1 MNHEY
6 RKERSYD
13 IQALPRMRQYI
24 STKRNRREKRP
35 YCERCQCPCFPISVP
50 CVICLVVNE
59 YREIALIKQTYA
71 TQNKVCVAGF
81 IDQGETAEQAALR
94 EVIEETGLTPLSV
107 RYISSYYYEK
117 SDNLMLGFVVS
128 VKKADFRI
136 QPDEVESAAW
146 YSIDEARYELS
157 KGVTGKD
164 LLRDWLREG

>member
-1 MNHEY
+1 MIFKHCPECGNTLA
-6 RKERSYD
+6 
-13 IQALPRMRQYI
+13 Q
-24 STKRNRREKRP
+24 REIAEKSVP

-136 QPDEVESAAW
+136 QPDEVENAAW